1 MATPQ
6 INIMAFVDVIG
17 ALATGTL
24 TGNIFMTD
32 NSRAGHTTGR
42 GTATLS
48 SAVTNGQVIN
58 WHVVPVDVQTSV
70 EIVSITFQDPSP
82 CALLRK
88 YGAPSGDYWAGY
100 VGHLSTATDPTPPQM
115 TPGMYRYVMKLDMG
129 RKVMTMDVPASIN
142 VIAYP

>member
-6 INIMAFVDVIG
+6 INVMAFVDVIG

-32 NSRAGHTTGR
+32 NSRAGRTTGR
-42 GTATLS
+42 GTGTLS

-70 EIVSITFQDPSP
+70 EIVSITFQKQSP

-100 VGHLSTATDPTPPQM
+100 VGILNSSEQM
-115 TPGMYRYVMKLDMG
+115 APGLYNYVMKLDMG
-129 RKVMTMDVPASIN
+129 RKVMTMDVPASIK

>member
-6 INIMAFVDVIG
+6 INIMTFVDVIG
-17 ALATGTL
+17 ALAAGTL

-58 WHVVPVDVQTSV
+58 WHVVPVDVQTAV
-70 EIVSITFQDPSP
+70 EIVGITFQPLSP

-100 VGHLSTATDPTPPQM
+100 VGILNSTQQM
-115 TPGMYRYVMKLDMG
+115 APGLYGYVMELDMG
-129 RKVMTMDVPASIN
+129 RKVMTMETPASIN

>member
-1 MATPQ
+1 MAIPQ

-70 EIVSITFQDPSP
+70 EIVSITFQDQSP

-100 VGHLSTATDPTPPQM
+100 VGILNSTDQM
-115 TPGMYRYVMKLDMG
+115 APGLYSYVMKLDMG